1 MAKSTRSSRLPD
13 LRIVNS
19 LIDLLNLPKKS
30 IIADIGAGT
39 KGYSRAIAER
49 GYSVYAVEPSSVMRS
64 QSIEHA
70 QVKYFAGYA
79 EDILLLANCGN

>member
-1 MAKSTRSSRLPD
+1 MTIYNSIGKVYSNSRLPD

-39 KGYSRAIAER
+39 GGYSRANLLRRRFANAER
-49 GYSVYAVEPSSVMRS
+49 EYSVYAVEPSSVMRS
-64 QSIEHA
+64 QSVEHA
-70 QVKYFAGYA
+70 QRSYQT
-79 EDILLLANCGN
+79 